1 VLLKLDE
8 PEPGRNRETA
18 MKLAAVCYTSDM
30 GSLVDDV
37 LAQAARRLKRNGL
50 KIAGSIQWNEPIAG
64 RRRCRMTLE
73 DLASGRKI
81 LASEDRGSEARGCHL
96 DTSAL
101 EEAAVLAAASLEPGI
116 DLVIVNRFGKQEIAG
131 RGFRQVIEAAVLLG
145 LPVLAGVS
153 ERNQSSWQAFAGDEA
168 ECLPASLDA
177 VLSWCGS
184 VRTKGRLVP
193 LWQGGIQPPYSN
205 SGHVQP
211 VASHESCRL
220 VRSEIDAVI

>member
-1 VLLKLDE
+1 
-8 PEPGRNRETA
+8 

-30 GSLVDDV
+30 GSLVDGV
-37 LAQAARRLKRNGL
+37 LAQAAHRLRLDGL

-131 RGFRQVIEAAVLLG
+131 RGFRQAIEAAVLLG

-168 ECLPASLDA
+168 ECLPASFDA

-184 VRTKGRLVP
+184 VMAEGRFIHQWLQYLP
-193 LWQGGIQPPYSN
+193 LRRSN
-205 SGHVQP
+205 LGS
-211 VASHESCRL
+211 AL
-220 VRSEIDAVI
+220 

>member
-1 VLLKLDE
+1 
-8 PEPGRNRETA
+8 
-18 MKLAAVCYTSDM
+18 MKLAAVCYTSDT

-37 LAQAARRLKRNGL
+37 LAQAARRLKMDGL
-50 KIAGSIQWNEPIAG
+50 KIAGSIQWNEPVAG

-81 LASEDRGSEARGCHL
+81 LSSEDRGSEARGCHL

-101 EEAAVLAAASLEPGI
+101 EEAAVLATASLEPGI

-131 RGFRQVIEAAVLLG
+131 RGFRQAIEAAVLLG

-153 ERNQSSWQAFAGDEA
+153 EKNWSSWLAFAGDEA
-168 ECLPASLDA
+168 ERLPVSLDA
-177 VLSWCGS
+177 VLSWCRSATAEGQ
-184 VRTKGRLVP
+184 LIP
-193 LWQGGIQPPYSN
+193 LWQEGTRPPYSN
-205 SGHVQP
+205 SAHEQA

-220 VRSEIDAVI
+220 VSSEIDAAI